1 MPVNHRMYQTDSHL
15 IEHIC
20 IKLYKLWQWLY
31 FKKMSESV
39 SESLSNIDFG
49 QSTFWWSVSDLKTR
63 GVMLFLSTTAK
74 WFCIFVSNFTD
85 LCFSPFFVLQVIG
98 RNESRDIDRLFLN
111 RLLCLKHYL
120 YLKGISVMIYSLST
134 SSRSIRASFCLT
146 QECW

>member
-1 MPVNHRMYQTDSHL
+1 
-15 IEHIC
+15 
-20 IKLYKLWQWLY
+20 
-31 FKKMSESV
+31 MSESV

-63 GVMLFLSTTAK
+63 GVMF
-74 WFCIFVSNFTD
+74 FCLLLQNDSVFVSNFTD